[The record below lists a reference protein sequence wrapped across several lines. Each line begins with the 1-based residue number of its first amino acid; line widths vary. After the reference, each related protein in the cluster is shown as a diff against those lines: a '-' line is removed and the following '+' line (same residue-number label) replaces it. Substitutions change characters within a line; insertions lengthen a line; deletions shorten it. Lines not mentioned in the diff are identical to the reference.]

1 MIAKLNLVETIFKI
15 NSNYYLH
22 SNIYNLACHNEFVE
36 ILPNILNFYKKNM
49 LVQRKLGFWGFLL
62 K

>member
-22 SNIYNLACHNEFVE
+22 SNIYNLACHNEFVG
-36 ILPNILNFYKKNM
+36 ILPNILNFN
-49 LVQRKLGFWGFLL
+49 L
-62 K
+62 